1 MNLRLSHYNGTVCVY
16 SFYHACHIQYSMNV
30 YLRVEQNNMVPLLGH
45 LLYGM
50 DPTIIYIRYIFAY
63 SIRFNVVFHTSY

>member
-1 MNLRLSHYNGTVCVY
+1 
-16 SFYHACHIQYSMNV
+16 MNV